1 VFTGV
6 QQHPRL
12 YLHNQSTTMAD
23 FESDSRGYDGKRFL
37 FVASH
42 LTLFSDDVRYD
53 RGHDASRSPRGDMRG
68 GGDSRAR
75 SASPN
80 GHDRGDTR

>member
-1 VFTGV
+1 
-6 QQHPRL
+6 
-12 YLHNQSTTMAD
+12 M
-23 FESDSRGYDGKRFL
+23 
-37 FVASH
+37 
-42 LTLFSDDVRYD
+42 SDDLDDTRYD

-68 GGDSRAR
+68 GGESRAR